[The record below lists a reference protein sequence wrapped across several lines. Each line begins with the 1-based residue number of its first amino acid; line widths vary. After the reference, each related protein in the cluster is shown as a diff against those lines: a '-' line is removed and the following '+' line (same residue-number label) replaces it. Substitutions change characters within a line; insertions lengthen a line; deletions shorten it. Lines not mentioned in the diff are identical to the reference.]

1 MNTYRKQKLK
11 RFLDWIENVFK
22 IGMNSIQ
29 ETQFYGYKNEINNT
43 RHMPSVFYSDYK
55 NKLLSL
61 AVAVEYCDDED
72 TTGERRK
79 KIYTCYR
86 KNNGNVHNDLL
97 VLIDY
102 VLRFFSENN
111 TFLNEIQQIQQTI
124 ILQNKTIM
132 NYKAYFEFKY
142 NIIMS
147 VCYGFR
153 TFTLSDNLYK
163 VIAQRYERG
172 QRETQ
177 EGIQSAL
184 RVLHSQTQRTNERRQ
199 REIRHGILPF

>member
-1 MNTYRKQKLK
+1 M
-11 RFLDWIENVFK
+11 DWIENVFK

-79 KIYTCYR
+79 KIYTCYS
-86 KNNGNVHNDLL
+86 KQNGNVCNDLL

-124 ILQNKTIM
+124 IVQKKTIM
-132 NYKAYFEFKY
+132 NYKEYFKFKN
-142 NIIMS
+142 NIIMK
-147 VCYGFR
+147 VLYGFNI
-153 TFTLSDNLYK
+153 FSLSDNLYK

-172 QRETQ
+172 QQETQ
-177 EGIQSAL
+177 EQIQRAL
-184 RVLHSQTQRTNERRQ
+184 KKLQKQRQTNKT
-199 REIRHGILPF
+199 

>member
-1 MNTYRKQKLK
+1 M
-11 RFLDWIENVFK
+11 
-22 IGMNSIQ
+22 S
-29 ETQFYGYKNEINNT
+29 
-43 RHMPSVFYSDYK
+43 SAFYSDYK

-61 AVAVEYCDDED
+61 AVAVEYHDDED

-86 KNNGNVHNDLL
+86 KQNGNVRNDLL

-111 TFLNEIQQIQQTI
+111 TFLDEIQQLQQNI
-124 ILQNKTIM
+124 IVRNETIM
-132 NYKAYFEFKY
+132 NYKEYFEYK
-142 NIIMS
+142 NAIIQN

-153 TFTLSDNLYK
+153 NFTCSDNLDK

-172 QRETQ
+172 ERETREQ
-177 EGIQSAL
+177 IQRAL
-184 RVLHSQTQRTNERRQ
+184 RELQRQ
-199 REIRHGILPF
+199 RQTNNGQKV

>member
-22 IGMNSIQ
+22 IGMNSVQ
-29 ETQFYGYKNEINNT
+29 EIQFYQYKNEINNT
-43 RHMPSVFYSDYK
+43 RHMPSAFYSSYK

-111 TFLNEIQQIQQTI
+111 TFLNEIQQIQQNI
-124 ILQNKTIM
+124 IVRNKTIM
-132 NYKAYFEFKY
+132 NYKEYFEFKY
-142 NIIMS
+142 KIIKN

-184 RVLHSQTQRTNERRQ
+184 SVLHSQTQRTIERRQ